1 MGFTALNSNNGNF
14 TGRMPQQPVQPAQQ
28 VQPANQTNWIVTN
41 GSRLANLLQNAI
53 SSRVQRFELN
63 PNAAQQCGAQLRSQI
78 MNGVYSNR
86 LFNMFGNNPAND
98 NQLYSFADLIVN
110 EWIEMQTRSGAN
122 VRGNPNMYQQPVNQ
136 YGQPVYNQPVN
147 QFGQPVYNQP
157 VNQFGQPVNQ
167 FGQPIYNQ
175 PVNQFGQPVY
185 NQPVNQFGQPVNQF
199 NQFNQPTFNQ
209 FRQRPVN
216 QFGQPMQQR
225 VNQFGQPVNQFGQP
239 VYNQP
244 VNQYGQPVNQ
254 FGQPINGAVPPANQ
268 FRQPAYQQPNAQG
281 SGSTFDDL
289 YSQSSQATNG
299 AMRQSAPVQNVS
311 PNRVHSQQPH
321 VATCTNAAQ
330 SVPPAQPVSQPQQ
343 QSTQPATKLDKEIML
358 NLADATTF
366 DDCTKEEIEEMY
378 PDDDAHFRDKY
389 LKLIKIMTT
398 EYIKHVYG
406 IGVAPDLQKETVST
420 HVVELAD
427 EPCVNDNQAIRKVLA
442 DNKKHDDSKPFSYKI
457 HYNKQVVLDVPYDI
471 GVKAHND
478 LAAVWKQYLDG
489 SDPMGSM
496 YEIYET
502 RPFDVA
508 KSILKKFKF
517 APKQY
522 QKAVEPIILKSYN
535 DVMNTAGL
543 FKTATGYQGMNE
555 AKSIDDI
562 YAAIDIADMTK
573 YGDIKR
579 CEYYIDVVRNAIN
592 NSLFAMY
599 APTTLKKYLDYK
611 DPADRAAALANPAIG
626 VTVNYTTDRWL
637 AHTHTL
643 DNKLTDKDCERL
655 VNNELRKHFVIVM
668 RKSVVYT
675 NVDAPFAAK
684 PKAVDFRA
692 QKLDIFNGAT
702 KLFINQTIPATIGH
716 TVPNVV
722 FANDQT
728 TMALPWVFTQNATG
742 QQLARRVIA

>member
-1 MGFTALNSNNGNF
+1 MGFTTPNSNNGNF
-14 TGRMPQQPVQPAQQ
+14 TGRMPQQPVQQ

-110 EWIEMQTRSGAN
+110 EWIEIQTRSGAN

-281 SGSTFDDL
+281 GGSTFDEL

-311 PNRVHSQQPH
+311 ATRVHSQQPH

-330 SVPPAQPVSQPQQ
+330 PVPPVQPVSQPKQK
-343 QSTQPATKLDKEIML
+343 STQPATKLDKEIML

-366 DDCTKEEIEEMY
+366 EDCTKEEIEEMY
-378 PDDDAHFRDKY
+378 PDDDVHFRDKY

-457 HYNKQVVLDVPYDI
+457 HYNKQVVLDVPYDV

-643 DNKLTDKDCERL
+643 DNKLTDKDCEKL

-684 PKAVDFRA
+684 PKSVDFRA

-722 FANDQT
+722 FANDPT

>member
-1 MGFTALNSNNGNF
+1 MGFTTLNSNNGNF
-14 TGRMPQQPVQPAQQ
+14 TGRMPQQPVQQ
-28 VQPANQTNWIVTN
+28 NNTTNWVVTN
-41 GSRLANLLQNAI
+41 SNKLASILQNVI
-53 SSRVQRFELN
+53 GSRVQRFELSH
-63 PNAAQQCGAQLRSQI
+63 NAAQQCGAQIRSQI
-78 MNGVYSNR
+78 MNGMYSTR

-136 YGQPVYNQPVN
+136 YGQPVYQQPVN
-147 QFGQPVYNQP
+147 QYGQPVYNQP

-185 NQPVNQFGQPVNQF
+185 NQPVNQFNQPQF

-209 FRQRPVN
+209 FRQRPAN
-216 QFGQPMQQR
+216 QFVQPVQQR

-254 FGQPINGAVPPANQ
+254 FGQPINGAVPSNNQ
-268 FRQPAYQQPNAQG
+268 FRQPAYQQPNVQGGSNTLDELYNSGAQV
-281 SGSTFDDL
+281 
-289 YSQSSQATNG
+289 TNG
-299 AMRQSAPVQNVS
+299 GMRQSAPVQNVS
-311 PNRVHSQQPH
+311 STRVHSQPPH
-321 VATCTNAAQ
+321 VATCTNGAQ
-330 SVPPAQPVSQPQQ
+330 TVPPAQPVSQPQQ
-343 QSTQPATKLDKEIML
+343 MGSTQPATKIDKEAML
-358 NLADATTF
+358 NLANATTF

-389 LKLIKIMTT
+389 LKIIKVMTT

-522 QKAVEPIILKSYN
+522 QKAVEPVILKSYN

-562 YAAIDIADMTK
+562 YAAIDIADTTK

-626 VTVNYTTDRWL
+626 VTVNYTTDRGL

-675 NVDAPFAAK
+675 NVDAPFVAK